1 MPRGFFPDDA
11 SRYEVMR
18 RVSGGDDVVSAVLEP
33 GTIQASLTGVDNSDE
48 DYYVRVYNRCN
59 LPDQDPI
66 ELDLKRVAFDNDGDL
81 ILPVPPAPTG
91 LSLVAGPGGLVT
103 AKWVKLNRRGRT
115 NAQSFNVYFA
125 TGATPIDFTTVS
137 ATSSGGGRPV
147 SQALGTFAHGTTVR
161 VVVRAVSADGTE
173 ETNTIEASVVADA
186 QAPDAVASLSVE
198 VTAQ

>member
-1 MPRGFFPDDA
+1 
-11 SRYEVMR
+11 MR
-18 RVSGGDDVVSAVLEP
+18 RVNGSDDVLAATTEP
-33 GTIQASLTGVDNSDE
+33 GTTQATLTGADNSDE
-48 DYYVRVYNRCN
+48 DYYVRVYNCRN
-59 LPDQDPI
+59 LADQDPI
-66 ELDLKRVAFDNDGDL
+66 ELDLKRVAFDDNGDL

-103 AKWVKLNRRGRT
+103 ANWVTLNRRGRIT
-115 NAQSFNVYFA
+115 AQRFTVYVA

-161 VVVRAVSADGTE
+161 AVVRAVSADGDE
-173 ETNTIEASVVADA
+173 EANTIEASVVADA
-186 QAPDAVASLSVE
+186 LAPEAVASLSVE